1 MFDGL
6 VAVALGAGLLAAV
19 NPCGFALLPAYVSLL
34 IGRDDDLTRGAAVG
48 RALTLTGAMTLG
60 FAGVFAVFGLAI
72 APVAAQV
79 QQHLPWFTVVLGVAL
94 ALMGVWMLAGRVVKI
109 PAMRRPGRPGRPPRA
124 RPITR
129 SFWSMTGFGASYAVA
144 SLSCTIAPFL
154 AVVIG
159 GFRSGSPLEGIVL
172 FLAYATGMGL
182 VVGTLAIATAL
193 ASSGTVSGLRKAGRW
208 TPRIAGALLAVSGAY
223 VAYYGAWE
231 LRVNAGANPADPIID
246 AAARVQQFLVDI
258 VAAVGPGG
266 WALIAGALLVGV
278 LTLRRT
284 HRSGAG
290 PRSSV
295 NPAPS
300 ADTVDT
306 ADTVD
311 AADTKST
318 TQGV

>member
-34 IGRDDDLTRGAAVG
+34 IGRDDHLTRGAAVG
-48 RALTLTGAMTLG
+48 RALTLTAAMTLG

-79 QQHLPWFTVVLGVAL
+79 QQHLPWFTVVLGIAL
-94 ALMGVWMLAGRVVKI
+94 ALMGVWMLAGRVVKV
-109 PAMRRPGRPGRPPRA
+109 PALRRRGRPGRPPRA

-208 TPRIAGALLAVSGAY
+208 TPRLAGALLAVSGAY

-231 LRVNAGANPADPIID
+231 LRVNSGANPDDPIID
-246 AAARVQQFLVDI
+246 AAAQVQQFLVDV

-266 WALIAGALLVGV
+266 WALIAGGLIMAFLG
-278 LTLRRT
+278 LRRVR
-284 HRSGAG
+284 RSGPG
-290 PRSSV
+290 
-295 NPAPS
+295 PAPS
-300 ADTVDT
+300 TGTTAST
-306 ADTVD
+306 ADRRDPTS
-311 AADTKST
+311 AQHGA
-318 TQGV
+318 